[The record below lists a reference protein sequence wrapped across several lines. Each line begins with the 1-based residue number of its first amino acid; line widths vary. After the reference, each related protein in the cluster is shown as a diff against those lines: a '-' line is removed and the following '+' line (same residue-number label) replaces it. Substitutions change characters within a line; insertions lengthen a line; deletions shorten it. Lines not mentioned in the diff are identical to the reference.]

1 MQHLDHQRDSKL
13 SACVDDLVFEAI
25 VEPEAPPGNEPS
37 PMRTHAN
44 GSPASLAC
52 PGGKLSRIGTDSPDL
67 QGKESPRHVS

>member
-1 MQHLDHQRDSKL
+1 MQHLDHHRDSKL

-44 GSPASLAC
+44 GSPASSQAQVEDQ
-52 PGGKLSRIGTDSPDL
+52 PAVGGP
-67 QGKESPRHVS
+67 HM